1 MALWGRERESDFST
15 IRDKT
20 KMHLVLLSHVSI
32 KPGLLV
38 TCLAPRP
45 FTALLGCITGVY
57 TQCLPGSLILK
68 AAWDLRAVCLGLAVV
83 PTFAKTQT
91 FN

>member
-1 MALWGRERESDFST
+1 MLLHGMDDEDMN
-15 IRDKT
+15 RDVT
-20 KMHLVLLSHVSI
+20 QLAQQLV
-32 KPGLLV
+32 
-38 TCLAPRP
+38 
-45 FTALLGCITGVY
+45 GCITGVY